1 MRSPIPR
8 AFRNPILVSLTCC
21 CCISFLVPRRLL
33 PTRAYIWAFHA
44 LCVMCHDGPVA
55 TVELD
60 VTMWIWVETA
70 MAATAMAT
78 ERIAATGR
86 PLGRR
91 DVERMFLGVLE
102 RWEGRI

>member
-1 MRSPIPR
+1 
-8 AFRNPILVSLTCC
+8 
-21 CCISFLVPRRLL
+21 
-33 PTRAYIWAFHA
+33 
-44 LCVMCHDGPVA
+44 MCHDGPVA

-102 RWEGRI
+102 GWKGRI